1 LFASAI
7 IKAIAIVLLAAMKN
21 ANLKIKKVA
30 LFICPF
36 SLLIFNTFARA
47 QPIIPAADGTGT
59 VVTPS
64 GNRYD
69 INGGSLSG
77 DGANLFHSFGQFGLN
92 EGQIAN
98 FLTNSTIQNI
108 LARIAGGDAS
118 LINGLITVMG
128 GNSNLFL
135 INPAGIVFGPNAS
148 LNVPAA
154 FTATTATGVGF
165 GSNWFNAAGTNN
177 FSALVGT
184 PNGFY
189 FGAGVPGSIVNAGN
203 LAVTPGQNLA
213 LLGGTVVSTGQ
224 LSAAGGQITVAAV
237 GGDRVLRIS
246 QPGHLLSLEIA
257 TGGNFGN
264 SQQTLNPVSLPQLL
278 TGTGQNQAAGVAVA
292 DDGSV
297 RLVGSGLQVNSGDVA
312 IAANLSGLPQLNAG
326 SANLWAA
333 GNLALAGARLQTTGD
348 LSLLGRDAVRVR
360 DSAQNPFLAQAG
372 GNLYIQGDRTID
384 ILTQNAI
391 GGLSLP
397 PQFQSGGNLSLVS
410 NGVIS
415 GDSHFVSGGNFSIRN
430 LSGMPGNLV
439 SLFDPIIS
447 SEGDVFFGDYTGVSL
462 KVEAKGSIIA
472 EDITITGPDIALGRE
487 NVSGDPDIAILTR
500 SPALILRAGVANL
513 LNPVSNSLGEDSIFT
528 SPLLS
533 SNLISVE
540 NISVG
545 GPVIFSAP
553 GSITTRDING
563 GQISLESREAGV
575 IAGGRLTSSSTINI
589 QANDN
594 IILTSDISRADINGS
609 ISLNTVRG
617 NIVTGSIDTGTSGAI
632 ALRAFG
638 NVNFGTLQ
646 GSNVDITSNS
656 GAVGVLTDAN
666 TIVPNTTPVN
676 ITATEN
682 INLIAFRDLTVGN
695 LTAATVNASSSNGS
709 VNTGAIAT
717 SGDVRIIAGQQ
728 INAGG
733 ITVNPAATNPVNP
746 IIPTV
751 NLDALT
757 NITVDSINAPAARI
771 ALRATSNL
779 KAGSLLGGSVD
790 INSDRGNIAIG
801 NTTSLG
807 NINIIGSGNVNS
819 GDLLGTRVNVNSTS
833 GIIDIGRA
841 TATQNPVY
849 LTAPL
854 DVNSGDLRGV
864 GVNVTSNSGRINIGN
879 TDATTGNVSLTTS
892 GNVNSG
898 DLRGVGVNVASNSG
912 SIDIG
917 NTDATTGNV
926 NLTAPLDVN
935 SGDLRGVAV
944 DVTSSRGTVSS
955 GNISAAE
962 SVGILAAN
970 EIAIGRI
977 NVNPVVRV
985 DRTSTV
991 NLNAQNNISVASID
1005 APGGNVELATPG
1017 LVRVRGTFDQ
1027 NGTPVSISTLG
1038 DTQPGTVTIR
1048 HGGGDVNPP
1057 TAFSVGDA
1065 TANGTAGAIAS
1076 NGVGTITQGQS
1087 FINSYT
1093 QGNSAIVTTNQP
1105 GTNPP
1110 DTNQPDTN
1118 QPDTNQP
1125 GTNQPGTNQPG
1136 TNQPDTNPPGT
1147 NPSGTNQPGTNPPGT
1162 NPPGTNPP
1170 PPSPRDRFPLDRGR
1184 FLFPD
1189 RNQPFSRQQRQNQ
1202 NRISRDIG
1210 KPGDRMPPERM
1221 QFPRGIRNFIDSKI
1235 RDSVI
1240 QSAFRGDIGRNLE
1253 VGKISEALSLLDR
1266 SFSQEFGEYLG
1277 INISNE
1283 LVSPEEIKK
1292 KLASVGAQTGTKPSL
1307 IYLFSQPEELNLML
1321 ITSCGEVV
1329 HKSVP
1334 AANRQELLKVVT
1346 QFRDEITKPGVRGT
1360 TSYLP
1365 SSQQLYKWMI
1375 APLED
1380 SLKKC
1385 QTDTISFVVDRG
1397 LRGMPFAA
1405 LHDGQQFLVEKYNL
1419 SLMPS
1424 VNLTDTRYIDI
1435 RNSQVL
1441 AMGASEFSE
1450 LNPLPAVPAEIAAI
1464 SREWPGVSFLNE
1476 GFTLDNL
1483 KRQHQSRP
1491 FGIIH
1496 LATHGEFRPGVPNNS
1511 FIQLWNSRLRLDQL
1525 RDLRLNDPQVNLL
1538 VLSACRTA
1546 VGDAQAE
1553 LGFGGLALQA
1563 GVQTALGSLWYV
1575 SDEGTLGLMSEFYQQ
1590 LKTARIKGAA
1600 LRQAQIA
1607 MLRGDV
1613 RLEGGRLRG
1622 LSRGE
1627 GVELPASLQG
1637 FADLK
1642 LSHPYYWSAFVMIG
1656 SPW

>member
-1 LFASAI
+1 
-7 IKAIAIVLLAAMKN
+7 MKN

-36 SLLIFNTFARA
+36 SLLIFNTFAQA
-47 QPIIPAADGTGT
+47 QPIVPAADGTGT
-59 VVTPS
+59 VVTPI

-98 FLTNSTIQNI
+98 FLTNSAIQNI

-118 LINGLITVMG
+118 LINGLITVTG

-154 FTATTATGVGF
+154 FTATTASGVGF

-184 PNGFY
+184 PNAFY

-224 LSAAGGQITVAAV
+224 LSAVGGQITVAAV
-237 GGDRVLRIS
+237 EGDRVLRIS

-297 RLVGSGLQVNSGDVA
+297 RLVGSGLEVNSGDVA
-312 IAANLSGLPQLNAG
+312 IAANVSGLPQLNAG

-333 GNLALAGARLQTTGD
+333 ENLTLAGVRLQTTGD
-348 LSLLGRDAVRVR
+348 LSLLGGDAVRVR

-397 PQFQSGGNLSLVS
+397 AQFQSGGNLSLVS

-415 GDSHFVSGGNFSIRN
+415 GDSHFVSGGNFSILN
-430 LSGMPGNLV
+430 LSGMPGNFV

-462 KVEAKGSIIA
+462 KVEATGSIVA
-472 EDITITGPDIALGRE
+472 EEITITGPDIALGRE
-487 NVSGDPDIAILTR
+487 NVSGDPDIAILTS
-500 SPALILRAGVANL
+500 SPALILRAGVQNLANSPNVPNSPTDTPGDNEQP
-513 LNPVSNSLGEDSIFT
+513 NPLGDDAIFT
-528 SPLLS
+528 PASLLS
-533 SNLISVE
+533 NNLISVE
-540 NISVG
+540 NISAG
-545 GPVIFSAP
+545 GPVILSAP
-553 GSITTRDING
+553 GSIATRDING
-563 GQISLESREAGV
+563 GQISLESREGAV
-575 IAGGRLTSSSTINI
+575 VVGGRLTSSSTIDI

-594 IILTSDISRADINGS
+594 IILTSDVSRADINGS

-632 ALRAFG
+632 ALTAFG

-646 GSNVDITSNS
+646 GSNVNVTSNS
-656 GAVGVLTDAN
+656 GALGVLTDAN

-682 INLIAFRDLTVGN
+682 INLTAFRDLTVGN

-717 SGDVRIIAGQQ
+717 SGDVRIIAAQEA
-728 INAGG
+728 INTGA
-733 ITVNPAATNPVNP
+733 ITVNPVATNPVNP

-751 NLDALT
+751 NLDAQT
-757 NITVDSINAPAARI
+757 NISVDSINAPAARI

-779 KAGSLLGGSVD
+779 NAGSLLGGSVELK
-790 INSDRGNIAIG
+790 SDQGNIAIG

-819 GDLLGTRVNVNSTS
+819 GDLLGTKVNVNSTS
-833 GIIDIGRA
+833 GIIDIGPA
-841 TATQNPVY
+841 TATENTVN

-854 DVNSGDLRGV
+854 DVTSGELRGV
-864 GVNVTSNSGRINIGN
+864 GVNVTSN
-879 TDATTGNVSLTTS
+879 T
-892 GNVNSG
+892 
-898 DLRGVGVNVASNSG
+898 G

-926 NLTAPLDVN
+926 NLIAPLDVK
-935 SGDLRGVAV
+935 SGDLRGVEV
-944 DVTSSRGTVSS
+944 DVTSSRGTVST
-955 GNISAAE
+955 GNIDALGI
-962 SVGILAAN
+962 VRILAGN
-970 EIAIGRI
+970 EIRIGRI
-977 NVNPVVRV
+977 NVNPIGF
-985 DRTSTV
+985 DRTPTV
-991 NLNAQNNISVASID
+991 TLNAQNDISVASIN
-1005 APGGNVELATPG
+1005 APGGNVEIATPG
-1017 LVRVRGTFDQ
+1017 LLRVTGTFDQ
-1027 NGTPVSISTLG
+1027 NATPVSVSTLG
-1038 DTQPGTVTIR
+1038 GTQPGTVTIR

-1057 TAFSVGDA
+1057 IPFAVGDA
-1065 TANGTAGAIAS
+1065 TTNGTAGAIAS
-1076 NGVGTITQGQS
+1076 NALGTITQGRS

-1105 GTNPP
+1105 T
-1110 DTNQPDTN
+1110 T
-1118 QPDTNQP
+1118 
-1125 GTNQPGTNQPG
+1125 
-1136 TNQPDTNPPGT
+1136 PPGT
-1147 NPSGTNQPGTNPPGT
+1147 TPPGT
-1162 NPPGTNPP
+1162 TPPGTTPPGTTPPGTTPPVTTPPVTTPPGTTPPGTTPPGTTPP
-1170 PPSPRDRFPLDRGR
+1170 PPSPSGRFPLDRSR
-1184 FLFPD
+1184 LFPD
-1189 RNQPFSRQQRQNQ
+1189 RNQPFSREQRQNQ

-1210 KPGDRMPPERM
+1210 KPGERMPPERM
-1221 QFPRGIRNFIDSKI
+1221 QSPRGLRNFINSNI

-1253 VGKISEALSLLDR
+1253 TGKISEALSLLDK

-1277 INISNE
+1277 INISDE
-1283 LVSPEEIKK
+1283 LVSPEEIQK

-1334 AANRQELLKVVT
+1334 SANRQELLKVVNE
-1346 QFRDEITKPGVRGT
+1346 FRGEITKPGVRAT

-1365 SSQQLYKWMI
+1365 SAQQLYKWMI

-1380 SLKKC
+1380 SLTKC
-1385 QTDTISFVVDRG
+1385 ETDTISFVVDRG

-1424 VNLTDTRYIDI
+1424 INLTDTRYVDL

-1476 GFTLDNL
+1476 GFTLENL
-1483 KRQHQSRP
+1483 KQQHQSRP
-1491 FGIIH
+1491 FGVIH
-1496 LATHGEFRPGVPNNS
+1496 LATHGEFRPGTPNNS

-1525 RDLRLNDPQVNLL
+1525 RDLRLNDPQVNML

-1622 LSRGE
+1622 SSRGE

>member
-1 LFASAI
+1 
-7 IKAIAIVLLAAMKN
+7 MKN

-36 SLLIFNTFARA
+36 SLLIFNTFAQA
-47 QPIIPAADGTGT
+47 QPIVPAADGTGT

-98 FLTNSTIQNI
+98 FLTNSAIQNI
-108 LARIAGGDAS
+108 LARISGGDAS
-118 LINGLITVMG
+118 VINGLITVTG

-184 PNGFY
+184 PNAFY

-224 LSAAGGQITVAAV
+224 LSAPGGQITVAAV
-237 GGDRVLRIS
+237 PGDNVLRIS

-264 SQQTLNPVSLPQLL
+264 SQQTLNPVALPQLL

-312 IAANLSGLPQLNAG
+312 IAANVSGLPQLNAG
-326 SANLWAA
+326 GANLWAA
-333 GNLALAGARLQTTGD
+333 ENLTLAGARLQTTGN
-348 LSLLGRDAVRVR
+348 LSLLGGDAVRVR

-372 GNLYIQGDRTID
+372 GNLYIQADRTID

-430 LSGMPGNLV
+430 LSGMPGNFV

-462 KVEAKGSIIA
+462 KVEAKGSIVA
-472 EDITITGPDIALGRE
+472 ENITITGPDIALGRE
-487 NVSGDPDIAILTR
+487 NVSGDPDISILTS
-500 SPALILRAGVANL
+500 SPALILRAGVQNLANSP
-513 LNPVSNSLGEDSIFT
+513 NPATDSLGEDAIFID
-528 SPLLS
+528 SLLS
-533 SNLISVE
+533 NNLISVE
-540 NISVG
+540 NISAG

-553 GSITTRDING
+553 GSITTRDINS
-563 GQISLESREAGV
+563 GQINLESREGAV
-575 IAGGRLTSSSTINI
+575 VVGGRLTSSSTIII

-632 ALRAFG
+632 QLRAFG

-656 GAVGVLTDAN
+656 GALGVLTDPN

-682 INLIAFRDLTVGN
+682 INLTAFRDLTVGN
-695 LTAATVNASSSNGS
+695 LTAATVSANSSNGS

-717 SGDVRIIAGQQ
+717 SGDVRIIAAQEE
-728 INAGG
+728 INTGA
-733 ITVNPAATNPVNP
+733 ITVNPVATNPVNP

-751 NLDALT
+751 NLDAQT
-757 NITVDSINAPAARI
+757 NISVDSINAPAATI

-779 KAGSLLGGSVD
+779 NAGSLLGGSVELK
-790 INSDRGNIAIG
+790 SDRGNIAIG

-807 NINIIGSGNVNS
+807 NINIIGSGNVS
-819 GDLLGTRVNVNSTS
+819 LGDLLGTRVNVNSTS
-833 GIIDIGRA
+833 GSIDIGRA
-841 TATQNPVY
+841 TATENTVN

-864 GVNVTSNSGRINIGN
+864 GVNVNSTSGRINIGN
-879 TDATTGNVSLTTS
+879 TG
-892 GNVNSG
+892 
-898 DLRGVGVNVASNSG
+898 
-912 SIDIG
+912 
-917 NTDATTGNV
+917 ATTGNV

-935 SGDLRGVAV
+935 SGDLQGVAV
-944 DVTSSRGTVSS
+944 DVTSSRGTVST

-962 SVGILAAN
+962 SVGILAGN

-977 NVNPVVRV
+977 NVNPVVSA

-991 NLNAQNNISVASID
+991 NLNAQNDISVGSID
-1005 APGGNVELATPG
+1005 APGGNVEIATPG
-1017 LVRVRGTFDQ
+1017 LVRVTGTFDQ
-1027 NGTPVSISTLG
+1027 NGTPISISTLG

-1057 TAFSVGDA
+1057 TPFSVGDA

-1076 NGVGTITQGQS
+1076 NALGTITQGQS

-1105 GTNPP
+1105 TNP
-1110 DTNQPDTN
+1110 D
-1118 QPDTNQP
+1118 
-1125 GTNQPGTNQPG
+1125 
-1136 TNQPDTNPPGT
+1136 NPN
-1147 NPSGTNQPGTNPPGT
+1147 NP
-1162 NPPGTNPP
+1162 
-1170 PPSPRDRFPLDRGR
+1170 
-1184 FLFPD
+1184 
-1189 RNQPFSRQQRQNQ
+1189 
-1202 NRISRDIG
+1202 
-1210 KPGDRMPPERM
+1210 
-1221 QFPRGIRNFIDSKI
+1221 
-1235 RDSVI
+1235 
-1240 QSAFRGDIGRNLE
+1240 
-1253 VGKISEALSLLDR
+1253 
-1266 SFSQEFGEYLG
+1266 
-1277 INISNE
+1277 
-1283 LVSPEEIKK
+1283 
-1292 KLASVGAQTGTKPSL
+1292 
-1307 IYLFSQPEELNLML
+1307 
-1321 ITSCGEVV
+1321 
-1329 HKSVP
+1329 
-1334 AANRQELLKVVT
+1334 
-1346 QFRDEITKPGVRGT
+1346 
-1360 TSYLP
+1360 
-1365 SSQQLYKWMI
+1365 
-1375 APLED
+1375 
-1380 SLKKC
+1380 
-1385 QTDTISFVVDRG
+1385 
-1397 LRGMPFAA
+1397 
-1405 LHDGQQFLVEKYNL
+1405 
-1419 SLMPS
+1419 
-1424 VNLTDTRYIDI
+1424 
-1435 RNSQVL
+1435 
-1441 AMGASEFSE
+1441 
-1450 LNPLPAVPAEIAAI
+1450 LNP
-1464 SREWPGVSFLNE
+1464 
-1476 GFTLDNL
+1476 DN
-1483 KRQHQSRP
+1483 
-1491 FGIIH
+1491 
-1496 LATHGEFRPGVPNNS
+1496 PNNP
-1511 FIQLWNSRLRLDQL
+1511 
-1525 RDLRLNDPQVNLL
+1525 LNPDNPNNPLNP
-1538 VLSACRTA
+1538 
-1546 VGDAQAE
+1546 DN
-1553 LGFGGLALQA
+1553 
-1563 GVQTALGSLWYV
+1563 
-1575 SDEGTLGLMSEFYQQ
+1575 
-1590 LKTARIKGAA
+1590 
-1600 LRQAQIA
+1600 
-1607 MLRGDV
+1607 
-1613 RLEGGRLRG
+1613 
-1622 LSRGE
+1622 
-1627 GVELPASLQG
+1627 PNN
-1637 FADLK
+1637 
-1642 LSHPYYWSAFVMIG
+1642 P
-1656 SPW
+1656 